1 MAGSGKIRVLIVDD
15 IHESRDN
22 VAKLLRFEPDVV
34 VIGSAESGEEGI
46 ELALKHEP
54 DIVLMDINMPGMDG
68 ITASTRITSLLPNT
82 AVIMMSVQNEPDFLR
97 RSMMA
102 GAREFL
108 SKPFSLDELV
118 EAVRH
123 VHQLAQAS
131 RRVVASQELQA
142 PVMASGIRRNKKAQ
156 IFSLFSLKG
165 GVGRSTVAA
174 NLAVA
179 IRHQH
184 PDKEVALIDGNFLHG
199 DLGVIMNAT
208 ENKTIAD
215 IIRNFQTLDRDLIS
229 DILVTHSSGVK
240 ILLAPPDAQSG
251 EQVTPD
257 HVNRILQHL
266 QSMVDIIIV
275 DTRPSFDETTLALLD
290 HSERIL
296 LLLTLELT
304 AIKGA
309 KQYLELGD
317 LLGYSSD
324 KISLVLNRATVAAG
338 IPVSDVGAS
347 LKGEIVAK
355 LPDEPMLVLRA
366 INEGVPFVQS
376 APNNPLSQ
384 EVSKLATS
392 LMSDG
397 AEEPEELVDTASA
410 KGLGRWIRPI
420 ARKKAS

>member
-15 IHESRDN
+15 ILESRDN

-34 VIGSAESGEEGI
+34 VIGSAESGEDGI
-46 ELALKHEP
+46 DLALKQEP
-54 DIVLMDINMPGMDG
+54 DIVLMDVNMPGMDG
-68 ITASTRITSLLPNT
+68 ITASTRITSMLPNT
-82 AVIMMSVQNEPDFLR
+82 AVIMMSVQNEPDLLR

-108 SKPFSLDELV
+108 AKPFSLDELV
-118 EAVRH
+118 EAIRH
-123 VHQLAQAS
+123 VHQLSQAS
-131 RRVVASQELQA
+131 RRVTATPEHHVVAS
-142 PVMASGIRRNKKAQ
+142 SGIRRSKKAQ
-156 IFSLFSLKG
+156 VISLFSLKG

-199 DLGVIMNAT
+199 DLGVIMNAS

-215 IIRNFQTLDRDLIS
+215 IVRNFQTLDRDLIS

-251 EQVTPD
+251 EQVTPE
-257 HVNRILQHL
+257 HINRILQHL
-266 QSMVDIIIV
+266 QSMVDVIII
-275 DTRPSFDETTLALLD
+275 DTRPSFDETTLTLLD

-317 LLGYSSD
+317 LLGYSSE
-324 KISLVLNRATVAAG
+324 KISLVLNRSTVAAG
-338 IPVSDVGAS
+338 IPVADVGAS
-347 LKGEIVAK
+347 LKGEIIAK
-355 LPDEPMLVLRA
+355 LPDEAMLVLRA

-376 APNNPLSQ
+376 APSNPMSV
-384 EVSKLATS
+384 EISKLAAS

-397 AEEPEELVDTASA
+397 VEETEESASELNV
-410 KGLGRWIRPI
+410 KRVSRWKRPI